1 MSNDQVSRQSV
12 IEVVDVVALIP
23 SEAGERRQ
31 RGTRLGRTQ
40 SAWPTSADL
49 TRLAGDHPAA
59 LVIAAGV
66 LGFLAARLIA
76 RKARHTAAAN
86 RPHTQF
92 AGSLGEGQRAERFN
106 GSLKPH
112 GDKLGN
118 AARAAAAPSL
128 APTYP
133 EG

>member
-1 MSNDQVSRQSV
+1 MSNDQVLRQPV
-12 IEVVDVVALIP
+12 IEVVDVIALIP
-23 SEAGERRQ
+23 SEAGARLQ
-31 RGTRLGRTQ
+31 RGTRLGRTK
-40 SAWPTSADL
+40 SAWPTSEDL

-66 LGFLAARLIA
+66 LGFLVARLIA
-76 RKARHTAAAN
+76 QKAWTAPAS

-92 AGSLGEGQRAERFN
+92 DGLFRQGPRAERFD
-106 GSLKPH
+106 GTLKPH